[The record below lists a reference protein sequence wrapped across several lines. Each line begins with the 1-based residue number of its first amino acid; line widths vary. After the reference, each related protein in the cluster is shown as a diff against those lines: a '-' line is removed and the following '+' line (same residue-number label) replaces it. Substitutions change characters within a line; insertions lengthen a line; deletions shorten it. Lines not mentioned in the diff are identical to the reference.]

1 MISPEPL
8 SLRRGEAGMIIVSA
22 AGERFAAHFATMLHS
37 AWPQHPEA
45 EFYLLDCG
53 LEPHTHAHGLCDTPR
68 RQAEH
73 HHNRQHPL
81 GWAANDRCL
90 KCCNLRPAADP

>member
-1 MISPEPL
+1 
-8 SLRRGEAGMIIVSA
+8 MIIVSA

-53 LEPHTHAHGLCDTPR
+53 LEPHTHVAVGLNRHGLEGIMHVPR
-68 RQAEH
+68 LQ
-73 HHNRQHPL
+73 
-81 GWAANDRCL
+81 
-90 KCCNLRPAADP
+90 